1 MIFISR
7 IFDIKERREFISKKR
22 PLDFSAADSF
32 EGKNLQRGT
41 APDNWK
47 ASGADQDMEAEGA
60 GNKGNFP

>member
-32 EGKNLQRGT
+32 EGKK
-41 APDNWK
+41 PP
-47 ASGADQDMEAEGA
+47 EGNST
-60 GNKGNFP
+60 GQLESVGC